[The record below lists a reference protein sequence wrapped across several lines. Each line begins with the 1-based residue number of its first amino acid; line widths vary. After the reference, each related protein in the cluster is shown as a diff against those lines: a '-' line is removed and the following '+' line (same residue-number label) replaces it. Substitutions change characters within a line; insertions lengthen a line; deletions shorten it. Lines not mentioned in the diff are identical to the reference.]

1 MSDLEI
7 DGHLLRARKLAA
19 ILLRTPQQTDEG
31 MPGCYFGGRPT
42 LPPHIDWPTYKSG
55 VPGLDPVP
63 LHFILQINLKYL
75 PRALDFPEMPNHGTI
90 FVFVEPM
97 FAPQEFKQGPSLL
110 QKDAATIIYVA
121 DDVSKYEPREAPS
134 IPDINAELENGKTL
148 KDYVCESYLWML
160 EGASAVNTGD
170 GLNKWP
176 LSFLLVDTY
185 PPLGELQKIEAS
197 ERCLAEAADAYQEVS
212 RRGLEE
218 HQKSDY
224 LQGNHYAVKTPHQ
237 LFGWHN
243 MDRFPDYE
251 YFERRGIKE
260 DVPCLSTDSVLL
272 LTLHSEDETIGF
284 EYVGGLNLAFWVK
297 RNELAVGDFGSLTV
311 WEQ

>member
-97 FAPQEFKQGPSLL
+97 FAPQEFKRGPSLL

-121 DDVSKYEPREAPS
+121 DDVNECEPRKAPP
-134 IPDINAELENGKTL
+134 IPDINDKLENGKTV
-148 KDYVCESYLWML
+148 KDYVCYSYFHMRNST
-160 EGASAVNTGD
+160 AAVQLAD
-170 GLNKWP
+170 GLAHWP
-176 LSFLLVDTY
+176 ITFLLVNAY
-185 PPLGELQKIEAS
+185 PMTETSLDFYMPDEMLDKID
-197 ERCLAEAADAYQEVS
+197 ERQESLRESIRNFRADKYIHGNEYS
-212 RRGLEE
+212 R
-218 HQKSDY
+218 
-224 LQGNHYAVKTPHQ
+224 KTPHQ

-243 MDRFPDYE
+243 MDQFPDRE
-251 YFERRGIKE
+251 YFDRSRVRA
-260 DVPCLSTDSVLL
+260 DVPCLSSNDVLL
-272 LTLHSEDETIGF
+272 LTLHGADEMVGF
-284 EYVGGLNLAFWVK
+284 QYPEQVSLAFWVNK
-297 RNELAVGDFGSLTV
+297 KALAKGDFGSFTV